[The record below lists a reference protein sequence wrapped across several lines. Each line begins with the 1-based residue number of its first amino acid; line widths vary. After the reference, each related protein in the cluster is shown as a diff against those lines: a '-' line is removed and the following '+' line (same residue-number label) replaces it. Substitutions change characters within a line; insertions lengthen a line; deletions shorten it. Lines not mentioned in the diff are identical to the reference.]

1 MFAGPPM
8 SESLDDAEPLTVSA
22 AERYLATTSFDTGQP
37 GFVGAEVEWLLARS
51 DDPTARVPAAAV
63 QAVLAGV
70 DGGPTEGALRH
81 GRISAE
87 PGGAVKVT
95 SPPSPGID
103 SCIARMSDDL
113 DDVRRAVHRH
123 GLTATG
129 AALEPWHSARRVIDN
144 PRYAAMET
152 FFDRSGRAGRWMMCA
167 TSSVQ
172 VCVDAGLPQGG
183 WLGYRRRWSLA
194 HALGPVL
201 VAAFAN
207 SPVRQGRPTGWKST
221 RQAIWQ
227 QLDPGR
233 VAPVPAG
240 DPGEQWARYALA
252 AEVMCI
258 RGSTGPWAVPRGL
271 SFRDWITTAS
281 PRTPT
286 WSDLRYHLTTLFP
299 PVRPRG
305 YLELRMVDGQ
315 AGEDWAVVVAVTAGL
330 FGDDRA
336 AEQAF
341 VATERLRPAADAPA
355 GSSWLRAARDGL
367 DDPDLAAAALDCFVA
382 SYGALARLNV
392 SRDVRD
398 RVATFIDRYVSR
410 RRCPA
415 DDVLDGVPV

>member
-1 MFAGPPM
+1 MFDELPTSGLP
-8 SESLDDAEPLTVSA
+8 DGDEPLTVAA
-22 AERYLATTSFDTGQP
+22 AEHYLATASFGTGQP
-37 GFVGAEVEWLLARS
+37 GFVGAEVEWLLTSS
-51 DDPTARVPAAAV
+51 DNPVARVPGERV
-63 QAVLAGV
+63 RAVLAGV
-70 DGGPTEGALRH
+70 DGGPTRGTLRH

-113 DDVRRAVHRH
+113 DDVRRAARRH
-123 GLTATG
+123 GLTPVG
-129 AALEPWHSARRVIDN
+129 SALEPWHSARRIVDN
-144 PRYAAMET
+144 PRYAAMEA
-152 FFDRSGRAGRWMMCA
+152 FLDHRGPAGRWMMCS

-172 VCVDAGLPQGG
+172 VCVDAGLPQDG
-183 WLGYRRRWSLA
+183 WLGYRRRWALA

-233 VAPVPAG
+233 AAPVPAG
-240 DPGEQWARYALA
+240 DPGVQWARYALA

-258 RGSTGPWAVPRGL
+258 RTAAGPWTVPRGL
-271 SFRDWITTAS
+271 RFQDWITTAT
-281 PRTPT
+281 PRRPT

-315 AGEDWAVVVAVTAGL
+315 AGGDWAVVVAVTAGL
-330 FGDDRA
+330 FGDERA

-341 VATERLRPAADAPA
+341 VATERLPPAAADTP
-355 GSSWLRAARDGL
+355 GSGWLRAARDGL

-392 SRDVRD
+392 SREVRD
-398 RVATFIDRYVSR
+398 RVATFIERYVSR

-415 DDVLDGVPV
+415 DDVLDAVPA